1 MFQSLSGKWSR
12 AFQVGSRVA
21 VKGGAACR
29 VSVAALGSRT
39 MSTWGRVL
47 KVIKCPGEA
56 DRLEAIAEILSC
68 NGLASILDLRC
79 ASDPVAWKRFSD
91 LLPAEVAFFRSL
103 VTAAKPQVPAAAH
116 CYGAPFCTP
125 LGPGSP

>member
-1 MFQSLSGKWSR
+1 MSR
-12 AFQVGSRVA
+12 RAGNC
-21 VKGGAACR
+21 GAASC
-29 VSVAALGSRT
+29 VSVAALCSSI
-39 MSTWGRVL
+39 MSTWGKVL

-56 DRLEAIAEILSC
+56 NRLEAIAQILSC

-103 VTAAKPQVPAAAH
+103 ATAAKPVAPAAAQGSGLLPAGVDFH
-116 CYGAPFCTP
+116 CP
-125 LGPGSP
+125 